1 MSVNEKSIEEQIRVA
16 MVGDTVRLTVEK
28 SSLGVEL
35 RYRVSPIIAPPSGP
49 DGRPT
54 FQGFEKAADGHWEL
68 ESATSAKNGPVVEI
82 VVRRI
87 ASDI

>member
-1 MSVNEKSIEEQIRVA
+1 MNAKEKTIEELIQAA
-16 MVGDTVRLTVEK
+16 MVGDTIRMTVEK
-28 SSLGVEL
+28 SSLGVEV
-35 RYRVSPIIAPPSGP
+35 RDRVSPIIGPPAGP

-68 ESATSAKNGPVVEI
+68 ESATSAKNGPIVEI